1 MAVCARFENGPN
13 QGSSMKSRTPYIL
26 STLIAVLA
34 TIASTSGL
42 LLTGLYRD
50 NLFVT
55 SAWKGNDLIT
65 LFIAIPILIVAMTF
79 SKRGSLKASLIWMGV
94 LDYMLYNYAF
104 YLFGAAFNW
113 FFLLYVTLLGL
124 SIFALIFGL
133 IDLDLEGITGQIL
146 ERMPVG
152 WIGAYLLFVAVG
164 LSLIYILQSLGFI
177 FTGDVPAIVTNTGH
191 PTNIVFALDL
201 TLLVPFLFLGA
212 IWLIKRKPWGYVLAG
227 ILTIKGP
234 LYTIVL
240 TAGSLWAANA
250 GVLGVAEQMPL
261 WVGLTVLGLI
271 ACGLFY
277 GNMKLKA

>member
-1 MAVCARFENGPN
+1 
-13 QGSSMKSRTPYIL
+13 MKSRTPYIL

>member
-1 MAVCARFENGPN
+1 
-13 QGSSMKSRTPYIL
+13 MKSKTPYNL
-26 STLIAVLA
+26 SIIIAVLGV
-34 TIASTSGL
+34 ITSAGGL
-42 LLTGLYRD
+42 LLNDLYRD

-65 LFIAIPILIVAMTF
+65 LFIAVPILIIAMIY
-79 SKRGSLKASLIWMGV
+79 SKRGSHKAQLIWMGV

-113 FFLLYVTLLGL
+113 FFLLYVALLGL

-133 IDLDLEGITGQIL
+133 IDLDINGITGQVR

-152 WIGAYLLFVAVG
+152 WIAAYMLFVAIG
-164 LSLIYILQSLGFI
+164 LSLIYIAQSLGFI
-177 FTGDVPAIVTNTGH
+177 FTGEVPAIVTNTGH

-212 IWLIKRKPWGYVLAG
+212 IWLIKRNSWGYVLAG
-227 ILTIKGP
+227 ISTVKGP

-250 GVLGVAEQMPL
+250 GVPGVAEQVPL
-261 WVGLTVLGLI
+261 WIVLTVLGLI

-277 GNMKLKA
+277 GNMKRKA

>member
-1 MAVCARFENGPN
+1 
-13 QGSSMKSRTPYIL
+13 
-26 STLIAVLA
+26 
-34 TIASTSGL
+34 
-42 LLTGLYRD
+42 
-50 NLFVT
+50 
-55 SAWKGNDLIT
+55 
-65 LFIAIPILIVAMTF
+65 
-79 SKRGSLKASLIWMGV
+79 MGV

-113 FFLLYVTLLGL
+113 FFLLYVTLMGL

-133 IDLDLEGITGQIL
+133 IDLDVNGISKQVRART
-146 ERMPVG
+146 PVG
-152 WIGAYLLFVAVG
+152 WIAAYMLFVAIG
-164 LSLIYILQSLGFI
+164 LSLIYIAQSLGFI

-191 PTNIVFALDL
+191 PTNVVFALDL
-201 TLLVPFLFLGA
+201 TLLVPFLVLGA
-212 IWLIKRKPWGYVLAG
+212 IWLIRRKPWGFVLAG

-250 GVLGVAEQMPL
+250 GVPDVAGQVPL

-277 GNMKLKA
+277 RNMDQ